1 LINERD
7 QVSTKVRDLLKER
20 LDEFNIEIGE
30 LAISE
35 LKFGPEFAKSVE
47 EK

>member
-1 LINERD
+1 
-7 QVSTKVRDLLKER
+7 LLRER
-20 LDEFNIEIGE
+20 LEEFNIEIGE

-35 LKFGPEFAKSVE
+35 LKFGPEFSKAVE